1 MPSAFLPRAARGAL
15 SAAILGA
22 IFAAGCAAPGGPP
35 RIQAGTPCATCGMET
50 RDLRWAAA
58 RRLDRGLRVYDS
70 IECALRNGE
79 ASATMTDDGSA
90 LFIADFPTGALHR
103 ADSLWIV
110 WADIPSPMGGGFAA
124 FLDRAAAERVAAER
138 GGTMGRL
145 DDFAGATP

>member
-1 MPSAFLPRAARGAL
+1 
-15 SAAILGA
+15 
-22 IFAAGCAAPGGPP
+22 
-35 RIQAGTPCATCGMET
+35 MET

-79 ASATMTDDGSA
+79 ASATITDDGSA